1 MNIKHLLNGVA
12 IAAALAIAGPVWAQ
26 NPSGGNGMGM
36 PGPNPGGGGGLTP
49 YSGGGTGAAAA
60 PAPMPSPT
68 QPGRMPQGGKKT
80 SSRGGN
86 LPPAAS
92 GSAMPPASTSAM
104 PPAHHAVHH
113 ARAMH
118 AFHKGMA
125 HKAALTGDTTAQ
137 LNREELARLQAGAPP
152 APMPPPPP
160 MANPSGGNSMGM
172 QGPNAGGPGL
182 TPYSGGAGGGGL
194 GR

>member
-1 MNIKHLLNGVA
+1 MKMKVLLSGVA
-12 IAAALAIAGPVWAQ
+12 MAAALAIAAPTWAQ

-36 PGPNPGGGGGLTP
+36 PGPNPGGGGNLTP
-49 YSGGGTGAAAA
+49 YSGGGTA
-60 PAPMPSPT
+60 PSAT
-68 QPGRMPQGGKKT
+68 APGRMPQGGKKT

-92 GSAMPPASTSAM
+92 ASGSAMPSASTSAT
-104 PPAHHAVHH
+104 PPTHHAVHH

-137 LNREELARLQAGAPP
+137 LNREELARLQTGAPPAPP
-152 APMPPPPP
+152 APMPPPGSVD
-160 MANPSGGNSMGM
+160 NPSGGNAVGTS
-172 QGPNAGGPGL
+172 GPNPGGPGL
-182 TPYSGGAGGGGL
+182 TPYSGGAPHP
-194 GR
+194 

>member
-1 MNIKHLLNGVA
+1 MKHLLTGVA
-12 IAAALAIAGPVWAQ
+12 VAAALAIAAPGWAQ

-49 YSGGGTGAAAA
+49 YSGGGTVA
-60 PAPMPSPT
+60 PSAT
-68 QPGRMPQGGKKT
+68 APGRMPLGGKKT

-86 LPPAAS
+86 LPPGAPAAAS
-92 GSAMPPASTSAM
+92 PASTSAM
-104 PPAHHAVHH
+104 PPMHHAVRH
-113 ARAMH
+113 AKAMH
-118 AFHKGMA
+118 GFHKGMA

-152 APMPPPPP
+152 SPPMAAPPPP
-160 MANPSGGNSMGM
+160 MSNPSGGNSMGM
-172 QGPNAGGPGL
+172 PGPNAGGPGL
-182 TPYSGGAGGGGL
+182 SPYSGGAGGGGL